1 MSWSLFYF
9 HWFFNLQIVYT
20 STLSV
25 IPTTQST
32 RLTMNLLP
40 TAYLSSL
47 KQYVV
52 DASSSLTQ
60 TKPIQNVK
68 DTVSS
73 TVVST
78 KDYFYP
84 KPEEH
89 EMRSVV
95 RLDGAFL
102 AEQDIVEYTTP
113 GQAFSPPH
121 SPSAVQSPHSQIP
134 SNIII
139 EPVKPSGDALTVQS
153 WHDCG
158 IHCICTVSL
167 YDQTCCLSA
176 YYLYI
181 IPWRYR
187 FILSIVLNTPHVLYI
202 AVVVQGYSAVTVTF
216 TTVIRMCWC
225 THMIPYKIVYSP
237 FFSFFA
243 VWTICFWT
251 KSANY
256 RKLSQIQVLKWQIH
270 DH

>member
-1 MSWSLFYF
+1 
-9 HWFFNLQIVYT
+9 
-20 STLSV
+20 
-25 IPTTQST
+25 
-32 RLTMNLLP
+32 MNLLP

-158 IHCICTVSL
+158 IHCLSLRSDVMTKPVS
-167 YDQTCCLSA
+167 
-176 YYLYI
+176 
-181 IPWRYR
+181 
-187 FILSIVLNTPHVLYI
+187 ILSVYYTLTISIHIVHCPQHTACPVHSGCCARI
-202 AVVVQGYSAVTVTF
+202 
-216 TTVIRMCWC
+216 
-225 THMIPYKIVYSP
+225 
-237 FFSFFA
+237 
-243 VWTICFWT
+243 
-251 KSANY
+251 
-256 RKLSQIQVLKWQIH
+256 
-270 DH
+270 